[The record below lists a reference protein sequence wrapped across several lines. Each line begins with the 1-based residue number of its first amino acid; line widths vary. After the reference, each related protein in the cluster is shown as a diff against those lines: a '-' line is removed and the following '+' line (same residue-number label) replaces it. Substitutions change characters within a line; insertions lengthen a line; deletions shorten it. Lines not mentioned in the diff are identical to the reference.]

1 MLPLA
6 RSLRRPLGLAAVVAG
21 LCAWPKVAS
30 ASSAS
35 ELVQIAKAH
44 EQAHDE
50 DIALRRYTEALALD
64 PTCGEAYLALGSLR
78 ARRGDLRE
86 SERVYSVALEHM
98 PSLRAA
104 RTARAYVRRALRA
117 NASAIDD
124 LLAGAEDDVGALRVI
139 AAWYAED
146 GQAPAELSV
155 WRRIASR
162 AEETHRVGLLHEAKT
177 MVRALVIVVGTADPA
192 AFPASAPEQGFRRT
206 LSVFARRAAP

>member
-1 MLPLA
+1 MPPLA
-6 RSLRRPLGLAAVVAG
+6 RSLRRRLGLAAMVLG
-21 LCAWPKVAS
+21 LCARPKAAS

-35 ELVQIAKAH
+35 ELVQIARAH

-64 PTCGEAYLALGSLR
+64 PTCSEAYLGLGSLR

-124 LLAGAEDDVGALRVI
+124 LLAAAEDDVGALRVI
-139 AAWYAED
+139 ASWYAED

-162 AEETHRVGLLHEAKT
+162 AEETHRAALLHEAKT
-177 MVRALVIVVGTADPA
+177 MIRALVIVVGTADPA
-192 AFPASAPEQGFRRT
+192 AFPASASEPGLRRT
-206 LSVFARRAAP
+206 LSAFARRAAP